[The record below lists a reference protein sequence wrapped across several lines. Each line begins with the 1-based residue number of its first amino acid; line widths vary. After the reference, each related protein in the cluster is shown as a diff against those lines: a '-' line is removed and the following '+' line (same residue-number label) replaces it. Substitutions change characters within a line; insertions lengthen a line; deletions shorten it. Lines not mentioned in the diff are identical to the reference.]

1 MLEPVTREL
10 REVLTTIILSI
21 IDDQD
26 LLEIQEEETESA
38 VSFEVRVGPEDV
50 GKIIGKNGRIANSIR
65 TVMKA
70 AGAKLS
76 TKVMVS
82 IYNKPIGS

>member
-1 MLEPVTREL
+1 MSNPVFKDLEQTL
-10 REVLTTIILSI
+10 RTVVLSI
-21 IDDQD
+21 IDSQD
-26 LLEIQEEETESA
+26 LLEVEVQEVDSG
-38 VSFEVRVGPEDV
+38 VSFEVKVGAEDV
-50 GKIIGKNGRIANSIR
+50 GKIIGKGGRIASSIR

-82 IYNKPIGS
+82 ISNKPAGD

>member
-1 MLEPVTREL
+1 MSNPVFKDLEQTL
-10 REVLTTIILSI
+10 RTLVLSI
-21 IDDQD
+21 IDSQD
-26 LLEIQEEETESA
+26 LLEVETQEVDSG
-38 VSFEVRVGPEDV
+38 VSFEVKVGAEDV
-50 GKIIGKNGRIANSIR
+50 GKIIGKGGRIASSIR

-82 IYNKPIGS
+82 ISNKPAGD

>member
-1 MLEPVTREL
+1 MIEPVAREL
-10 REVLTTIILSI
+10 REVLTTVILSI
-21 IDDQD
+21 IDDQN
-26 LLEIQEEETESA
+26 LLEIQEEEVESG

-82 IYNKPIGS
+82 IYNKPIGG

>member
-1 MLEPVTREL
+1 MMEPVVNDLEKTL
-10 REVLTTIILSI
+10 KAIVMSI
-21 IDDQD
+21 IDEPD
-26 LLEIQEEETESA
+26 LLEISAEEADSGVA
-38 VSFEVRVGPEDV
+38 FEVKVGANDV
-50 GKIIGKNGRIANSIR
+50 GKLIGKGGRIANSIR

-82 IYNKPIGS
+82 VYNKPVGG

>member
-1 MLEPVTREL
+1 MLEPIEKDL
-10 REVLTTIILSI
+10 RETLTTIVLSI
-21 IDDQD
+21 IDNQD
-26 LLEIQEEETESA
+26 LLEINCENDDSGL
-38 VSFEVRVGPEDV
+38 SFEVKVGPEDV
-50 GKIIGKNGRIANSIR
+50 GKIIGKSGRIANSIR

-82 IYNKPIGS
+82 VYNKPIGG

>member
-1 MLEPVTREL
+1 MPSSIEDNLKETL
-10 REVLTTIILSI
+10 NTIICSI
-21 IDDQD
+21 IDNQD
-26 LLEIQEEETESA
+26 LLEIKAEKVDSSL
-38 VSFEVRVGPEDV
+38 SFEVKVGPEDV
-50 GKIIGKNGRIANSIR
+50 GKIIGKSGRIANSVR

-82 IYNKPIGS
+82 IYNKPIGG

>member
-1 MLEPVTREL
+1 MLSPVFREL
-10 REVLTTIILSI
+10 EETLKSIVLSI
-21 IDDQD
+21 IDDTE
-26 LLEIQEEETESA
+26 LLDITAEETDSG
-38 VSFEVRVGPEDV
+38 VSFEVKVGADDV
-50 GKIIGKNGRIANSIR
+50 GKLIGKGGRIANSVR

-82 IYNKPIGS
+82 IYNKPVGG

>member
-1 MLEPVTREL
+1 MLSPVFREL
-10 REVLTTIILSI
+10 EETLKSIVLSI
-21 IDDQD
+21 IDDTE
-26 LLEIQEEETESA
+26 LLDITAEETESG
-38 VSFEVRVGPEDV
+38 VSFEVKVGPEDV
-50 GKIIGKNGRIANSIR
+50 GKLIGKGGRIANSVR

-82 IYNKPIGS
+82 IYNKPVGE

>member
-1 MLEPVTREL
+1 MLNPVFREL
-10 REVLTTIILSI
+10 EETLKSIVLSI
-21 IDDQD
+21 IDDTE
-26 LLEIQEEETESA
+26 LLDITAEETDGG
-38 VSFEVRVGPEDV
+38 VSFEVKVGADDV
-50 GKIIGKNGRIANSIR
+50 GKLIGKGGRIANSVR

-82 IYNKPIGS
+82 IYNKPVGG

>member
-1 MLEPVTREL
+1 MSNPVFKDLEQTL
-10 REVLTTIILSI
+10 RAIVLSI
-21 IDDQD
+21 IDSQD
-26 LLEIQEEETESA
+26 LLEVEAQEVDSG
-38 VSFEVRVGPEDV
+38 VSFEVKVGAEDV
-50 GKIIGKNGRIANSIR
+50 GKIIGKGGRIASSIR

-82 IYNKPIGS
+82 ISNKPAGD

>member
-1 MLEPVTREL
+1 MLEPVEESL
-10 REVLTTIILSI
+10 RETLTAIILAI
-21 IDDQD
+21 IDNQE
-26 LLEIQEEETESA
+26 LLEITSKEADSSL
-38 VSFEVRVGPEDV
+38 SFEVKVGPEDV
-50 GKIIGKNGRIANSIR
+50 GKIIGKKGRIANSIR

-82 IYNKPIGS
+82 VYNKPIGG